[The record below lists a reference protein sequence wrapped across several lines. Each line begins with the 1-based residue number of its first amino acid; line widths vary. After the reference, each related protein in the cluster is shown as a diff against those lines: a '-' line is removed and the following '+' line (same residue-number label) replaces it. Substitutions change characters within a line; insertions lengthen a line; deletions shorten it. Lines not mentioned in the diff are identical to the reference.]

1 MKFWY
6 KKPSILTLPIWSTLH
21 HKLSDCCIVYTALLF
36 TMLECCKI
44 ASSILS
50 WIIAHL
56 RIFRLFMNRKFDPY
70 VMRPLDRK
78 VQNWIKTGDLK
89 NWQTYFT
96 TYKMVQMSNVR
107 ISNGLPMHQNFI
119 LKLFEPLGHIQFLYR
134 TVLIRIYFFALL
146 LWFFEFGRIFELCKM
161 HWIYQNWLRI
171 LQYNSKIYFIICCQA
186 FWIVKLSFENKFW
199 YGLPAFVT

>member
-1 MKFWY
+1 MYTDFTTTTNTFVCFLGEFEDT
-6 KKPSILTLPIWSTLH
+6 KKSFRNYPTF
-21 HKLSDCCIVYTALLF
+21 KLKDGGKL
-36 TMLECCKI
+36 
-44 ASSILS
+44 
-50 WIIAHL
+50 
-56 RIFRLFMNRKFDPY
+56 
-70 VMRPLDRK
+70 
-78 VQNWIKTGDLK
+78 KTGDLK

-96 TYKMVQMSNVR
+96 TYKMVQMSNLC

-186 FWIVKLSFENKFW
+186 FWTVKLSFENKFW